1 MTLRE
6 SSLVVNEMH
15 FKKRYFCWTRKASFC
30 CCYNTAIFDY
40 IPPCTQP
47 IQGMMVIQDALGE
60 RKTKAT
66 AKTTIKAHKNNN
78 NKKINHL
85 YWLRFPMRR
94 ERYVPPL
101 AYSWTLFLQFISISQ
116 ATQILFASQTHF
128 WSVRKTKCF
137 NVSLKFACLVPLNS
151 EGGDI
156 ATGLHKA
163 QKHAVTKRYPRP
175 VDWPNRVKS
184 HKEAAFRSVLRYR
197 VDLRQ
202 RVQRKRADIVCTLK
216 LPPPAFLK
224 SRIIS

>member
-1 MTLRE
+1 MRCISRKDIFAEHAKQVFAAATILQFLTTYHRAHNL
-6 SSLVVNEMH
+6 SRAWWSFRMH
-15 FKKRYFCWTRKASFC
+15 SEKEK
-30 CCYNTAIFDY
+30 
-40 IPPCTQP
+40 Q
-47 IQGMMVIQDALGE
+47 
-60 RKTKAT
+60 KAT

-78 NKKINHL
+78 NKKKINHL
-85 YWLRFPMRR
+85 YWLHFPMRC